1 MNRII
6 AVKIKN
12 ADGTYSEEIPVGA
25 LAENIGWDEEHSL
38 KDVIGNV
45 NPSTEQSL
53 KAQIAALN
61 NNIQQVNS
69 NKASRADLNNLHTY
83 YRS

>member
-1 MNRII
+1 MSRIT
-6 AVKIKN
+6 AVKVKN
-12 ADGTYSEEIPVGA
+12 TDGTYSEEIPVGA

-53 KAQIAALN
+53 KAQITALS
-61 NNIQQVNS
+61 NNIQQVKS
-69 NKASRADLNNLHTY
+69 NKAAKADLVNFNAY
-83 YRS
+83 FNS

>member
-53 KAQIAALN
+53 KAQITALN

-69 NKASRADLNNLHTY
+69 NKASRADLNNLNAY

>member
-1 MNRII
+1 MSRII

-53 KAQIAALN
+53 KAQITALN

-69 NKASRADLNNLHTY
+69 NKASRADLNNLNAY